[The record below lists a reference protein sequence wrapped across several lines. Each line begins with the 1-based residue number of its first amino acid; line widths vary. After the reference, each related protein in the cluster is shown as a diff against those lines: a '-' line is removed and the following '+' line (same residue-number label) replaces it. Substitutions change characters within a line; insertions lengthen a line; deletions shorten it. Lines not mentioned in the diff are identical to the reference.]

1 MKKLL
6 LVCLLAIGTS
16 AMSFAQGGPGGGGMR
31 GGGTPE
37 QQIERLKTQV
47 TGITD
52 AQTAKLKT
60 IYEAQAK
67 SRDSLTKAVGEDR
80 AAIREKMAPITAAY
94 QVKIKAVLTPEQ
106 ATAWQKAQDE
116 QRARFGGGAG
126 GGAPRN

>member
-1 MKKLL
+1 M
-6 LVCLLAIGTS
+6 LAVGAST
-16 AMSFAQGGPGGGGMR
+16 MSFAQGGPGGGGMR

-37 QQIERLKTQV
+37 QQLERLKTQV
-47 TGITD
+47 AGITD

-94 QVKIKAVLTPEQ
+94 QVKIKAILTPEQ
-106 ATAWQKAQDE
+106 ATAWQKALDE

>member
-6 LVCLLAIGTS
+6 LVCLLAIGAS

-37 QQIERLKTQV
+37 QQLERLKTQV
-47 TGITD
+47 AGITD

-67 SRDSLTKAVGEDR
+67 SRDSLMKVVGEDR
-80 AAIREKMAPITAAY
+80 AALREKMAPITASY
-94 QVKIKAVLTPEQ
+94 QTRIKAVLTTEQ